1 MAIANKDE
9 QRKELRVNE
18 QIRIPKVLV
27 IDENGQ
33 KLGVMD
39 TRDAIRLARSKG
51 LDLIEVAPHLRP
63 PVCRI
68 MDYGKFKYQQ
78 RKKEKEARKHQ
89 KELKEIRL
97 TPQMSEHDLLY
108 RLKNAEEFLR
118 EGRRVR
124 IFMQISGRWVAH
136 TDLGEAKLQEFVNRL
151 SHIST
156 VESPLTKQGKI
167 ISITLAPLKDAKQ
180 KTAAHTASP
189 SVSAEPPTSQ
199 ATSLQQAQ
207 SQHETLQASS
217 VTAQSEAQEFPKI
230 IEVASDEK

>member
-1 MAIANKDE
+1 M
-9 QRKELRVNE
+9 NE

-51 LDLIEVAPHLRP
+51 LDLIEVAPHARP

-78 RKKEKEARKHQ
+78 RKKEKEARKHH

-108 RLKNAEEFLR
+108 RVKSAEEFLR
-118 EGRRVR
+118 EGHRVR
-124 IFMQISGRWVAH
+124 IFMQIWGRWAAH
-136 TDLGEAKLQEFVNRL
+136 TELGEAKLQEFVNHL
-151 SHIST
+151 SHVAT
-156 VESPLTKQGKI
+156 VETPLSYQGKLI
-167 ISITLAPLKDAKQ
+167 AIVLAPKKDAKQ
-180 KTAAHTASP
+180 KVAVTAPKPTSTPSP
-189 SVSAEPPTSQ
+189 QPAQNSQTVQQTQSQPKVAEPTEG
-199 ATSLQQAQ
+199 AQQ
-207 SQHETLQASS
+207 ET
-217 VTAQSEAQEFPKI
+217 PKV
-230 IEVASDEK
+230 IEVSSGEG